1 MSMQISEK
9 EGKTI
14 IQANNLELVDK
25 EGNTTLKIDEDGN
38 VFIKADKIN
47 LQGGVK

>member
-1 MSMQISEK
+1 MSLQVSEK

-14 IQANNLELVDK
+14 IKATGLELLDK
-25 EGNTTLKIDEDGN
+25 DGNTTLKIDEEGN